1 MSYNSVGAVAPT
13 DATSPPMHCPGERS
27 EPIRVA
33 VRVRPFSDQEWKI
46 GVARSASAISMAG
59 QTVTLHSKEGSR
71 QFVVDKTFDSHDPQ
85 SSGCASQEDVF
96 RDMGVPMLQSMV
108 SGHNTSLLAYGD
120 TGSGKSYSL
129 LGPRHQPGIM
139 PRLME
144 GLLKEK
150 TTMSGSGDD
159 LRIWFGALEISC
171 DHVLDLMS
179 VDKGLDRGDDL
190 NVMEHPSLGVHFVGA
205 VEALCADVPTFRRLL
220 DFILVKRAM
229 SSTNVNASSSRSSVI
244 VTVRLD
250 MHGRRGMQAKGCF
263 VDLAGSEHQ
272 NAPLGGTSDR
282 RLVNRALVP
291 LSLLVRELVAH
302 QASGK
307 VVPFHI
313 SKLTL
318 AVKDALIGNC
328 KTCLLATVGPSSE
341 ATAETAATLDFAESM
356 RQLRTTPKPQGSR
369 GDTLA
374 TLQEEAYR
382 VKAQCSSGPGEPLS
396 ELHLRQQ
403 LVDEMRRPLS
413 QQMEDNQKLASERK
427 KALEAFGLKVMDIG
441 EAFAVE
447 QVTPYLL
454 NMSDDP
460 VLSGCLMYILERGKL
475 TSIGSAAAGTIV
487 VRGVGVLPHMCGI
500 MNHDNQRV
508 SLERGEEAI
517 QHVLLNGK
525 VVRSLELQDLSHRDR
540 ILLGHA
546 LLFQLHVPLQ
556 AQVHVETIDEGE
568 EHTGLRPLL
577 PKQELLVCNALRVM
591 LPTPERLDSLAQF
604 QIHMEQS
611 ASFRELQ
618 LYVEDIYNKLDAER
632 RNPFFQTLQQACHLV
647 DEANDITREVR
658 FEDHLHIEV
667 EFVWD
672 IMRETEEL
680 LMVRV
685 MQDDCT
691 LVLHYW
697 TYSKFKERLDMMRDV
712 YRAFQHTGK
721 WPGADDP
728 ADDPWAEISTFELIQ
743 RISNNALYEQR
754 RTQMSALLWPT
765 RAERYSST
773 TRGRGGATRAESK
786 IESSPNTASA
796 AISDS
801 GSAEFSLSRARS
813 PRSAAKQAP
822 CKTNRQPAS
831 KARGRGAA
839 VSQSR
844 VTDSASIMST
854 DENCAKSLSVGI
866 QVGSGICSSP
876 DTSLASSP
884 ESPVRAVPSTTS
896 LPSPSSVSTA
906 CSEVDRMKEHNM
918 VLQQQLKEKN
928 DFVKSMQDQMQ
939 RMWSMV
945 FPQGDTTPRE
955 NGSHTPVHVG
965 GTVSP
970 ATPSS
975 SEAARRSWAVSLDDG
990 PNSEEERPHGVR
1002 RRSQQL
1008 NFNHTHAVVSHEV
1021 QQVQAPVRQRQGSS
1035 TENVGS
1041 PALHT
1046 RSLPADA
1053 GSFSH
1058 SARWTSVG
1066 PLFKVHS
1073 PITTYK

>member
-1 MSYNSVGAVAPT
+1 
-13 DATSPPMHCPGERS
+13 
-27 EPIRVA
+27 
-33 VRVRPFSDQEWKI
+33 
-46 GVARSASAISMAG
+46 
-59 QTVTLHSKEGSR
+59 
-71 QFVVDKTFDSHDPQ
+71 
-85 SSGCASQEDVF
+85 
-96 RDMGVPMLQSMV
+96 
-108 SGHNTSLLAYGD
+108 
-120 TGSGKSYSL
+120 
-129 LGPRHQPGIM
+129 
-139 PRLME
+139 
-144 GLLKEK
+144 
-150 TTMSGSGDD
+150 
-159 LRIWFGALEISC
+159 
-171 DHVLDLMS
+171 
-179 VDKGLDRGDDL
+179 
-190 NVMEHPSLGVHFVGA
+190 
-205 VEALCADVPTFRRLL
+205 
-220 DFILVKRAM
+220 
-229 SSTNVNASSSRSSVI
+229 
-244 VTVRLD
+244 
-250 MHGRRGMQAKGCF
+250 
-263 VDLAGSEHQ
+263 
-272 NAPLGGTSDR
+272 
-282 RLVNRALVP
+282 
-291 LSLLVRELVAH
+291 
-302 QASGK
+302 
-307 VVPFHI
+307 
-313 SKLTL
+313 
-318 AVKDALIGNC
+318 
-328 KTCLLATVGPSSE
+328 
-341 ATAETAATLDFAESM
+341 
-356 RQLRTTPKPQGSR
+356 
-369 GDTLA
+369 
-374 TLQEEAYR
+374 
-382 VKAQCSSGPGEPLS
+382 
-396 ELHLRQQ
+396 
-403 LVDEMRRPLS
+403 
-413 QQMEDNQKLASERK
+413 
-427 KALEAFGLKVMDIG
+427 
-441 EAFAVE
+441 
-447 QVTPYLL
+447 
-454 NMSDDP
+454 
-460 VLSGCLMYILERGKL
+460 
-475 TSIGSAAAGTIV
+475 
-487 VRGVGVLPHMCGI
+487 
-500 MNHDNQRV
+500 
-508 SLERGEEAI
+508 
-517 QHVLLNGK
+517 
-525 VVRSLELQDLSHRDR
+525 
-540 ILLGHA
+540 
-546 LLFQLHVPLQ
+546 
-556 AQVHVETIDEGE
+556 
-568 EHTGLRPLL
+568 
-577 PKQELLVCNALRVM
+577 
-591 LPTPERLDSLAQF
+591 
-604 QIHMEQS
+604 
-611 ASFRELQ
+611 
-618 LYVEDIYNKLDAER
+618 
-632 RNPFFQTLQQACHLV
+632 
-647 DEANDITREVR
+647 
-658 FEDHLHIEV
+658 
-667 EFVWD
+667 
-672 IMRETEEL
+672 
-680 LMVRV
+680 
-685 MQDDCT
+685 
-691 LVLHYW
+691 
-697 TYSKFKERLDMMRDV
+697 MMRDV
-712 YRAFQHTGK
+712 YRVFQHTGK

-773 TRGRGGATRAESK
+773 TRGRGGVTRAESK

-822 CKTNRQPAS
+822 CKTNRQHAS

-1035 TENVGS
+1035 TDNVGS

-1046 RSLPADA
+1046 RSLPVDA